1 MHWMTIMFL
10 HCEEEVILGPAF
22 HTGKLVWIPV
32 YNIFNFHIVIFKP
45 IFQMVVGS

>member
-1 MHWMTIMFL
+1 MFL

-32 YNIFNFHIVIFKP
+32 HNIFNFHIVIFKP
-45 IFQMVVGS
+45 IFHMVAGS